1 MLGLSKQASLYLSLL
16 LFLSL
21 QSSVLT
27 LTGTASQCQSAPF
40 VPGYNLAGE
49 GFNIVTLRRQGAYVI
64 DMRTHLNPSGTC
76 TLYHNP
82 LQGNALQKVPLS
94 VHDWR
99 SFSRCTASLYGTY
112 HTSTSVL
119 IVLGI
124 NIILTVIAIV
134 VVFFLRYRVSNRP
147 TLSSEFRGDLDQLP
161 PYSAS
166 TKADYRRIIETYG
179 THYINKVWLGGRYR
193 RLSAIRTCL
202 SKLNGLSTYQV
213 NRSQMFLKIIQ
224 GSSETHTCSKILE
237 NMDTAASYSAGLHQ
251 HVTEVTG
258 GNGWLGEF
266 SLSGID
272 ASGYETW
279 LRSLKDHPDVI
290 HYSLRPLYELALSW
304 STMIGLYLATHDYLK
319 EHGVSSG
326 TSNPRCSGRP
336 NLDYNCCPIET
347 RRGNLRVT
355 IVRAWGLK
363 GDPVGKTEAVMQ
375 LRHPV
380 VINTFSYQTKCV
392 YAHLSLKIEVWDED
406 VFRDDRLGSCVRNL
420 RQGSHTFICS
430 VQRGGIEIRY
440 SLTCDRHLTGNQCTC
455 YNHVELS
462 VINHMHPDI
471 HFFVFVFV
479 CIFSVS
485 SCPQPCWAFL
495 NKPRST

>member
-1 MLGLSKQASLYLSLL
+1 PTVHFGDGLHLVVCHSDILL

-82 LQGNALQKVPLS
+82 LQGNALQKVIS
-94 VHDWR
+94 VGLNKDKLGSLNVGGTGSDAYSFASTR
-99 SFSRCTASLYGTY
+99 SREDQHIFSLHYMYCTHYS
-112 HTSTSVL
+112 
-119 IVLGI
+119 
-124 NIILTVIAIV
+124 
-134 VVFFLRYRVSNRP
+134 YRVSNRP

-202 SKLNGLSTYQV
+202 SKLNANINHCPLLT
-213 NRSQMFLKIIQ
+213 FIIQ

-363 GDPVGKTEAVMQ
+363 GDPVGKTEAFLGYLE
-375 LRHPV
+375 LRH
-380 VINTFSYQTKCV
+380 NKY
-392 YAHLSLKIEVWDED
+392 IEVWDED

-440 SLTCDRHLTGNQCTC
+440 SLTCDRHLTGNQCQD
-455 YNHVELS
+455 YRPV
-462 VINHMHPDI
+462 P
-471 HFFVFVFV
+471 
-479 CIFSVS
+479 
-485 SCPQPCWAFL
+485 
-495 NKPRST
+495 

>member
-112 HTSTSVL
+112 HTSTS
-119 IVLGI
+119 
-124 NIILTVIAIV
+124 LTVIAIV

-202 SKLNGLSTYQV
+202 SKLNGLSTYQAHDCL
-213 NRSQMFLKIIQ
+213 SLGIKLSLKIIQ

-363 GDPVGKTEAVMQ
+363 GDPVGKTEAYLQ
-375 LRHPV
+375 L
-380 VINTFSYQTKCV
+380 CLLV

-440 SLTCDRHLTGNQCTC
+440 SLTCDRHLTGNQCQDYRPHQYLSLAQT
-455 YNHVELS
+455 VEDVKQEMALLYKGVLKTNR
-462 VINHMHPDI
+462 VIICNI
-471 HFFVFVFV
+471 NVTY
-479 CIFSVS
+479 
-485 SCPQPCWAFL
+485 
-495 NKPRST
+495 STITDFIIEN

>member
-112 HTSTSVL
+112 HTSTSTL
-119 IVLGI
+119 IERYPNLDSRDWKVGLNKDKLGSLNVGGTGSDAYSFASTRSREDQHI
-124 NIILTVIAIV
+124 FSLHYMYCTHYS
-134 VVFFLRYRVSNRP
+134 YRVSNRP

-202 SKLNGLSTYQV
+202 SKLNGLSTYQAHDCL
-213 NRSQMFLKIIQ
+213 SLGIKLSLKIIQ

-363 GDPVGKTEAVMQ
+363 GDPVGKTEAYV
-375 LRHPV
+375 
-380 VINTFSYQTKCV
+380 
-392 YAHLSLKIEVWDED
+392 A
-406 VFRDDRLGSCVRNL
+406 
-420 RQGSHTFICS
+420 
-430 VQRGGIEIRY
+430 
-440 SLTCDRHLTGNQCTC
+440 
-455 YNHVELS
+455 
-462 VINHMHPDI
+462 
-471 HFFVFVFV
+471 
-479 CIFSVS
+479 
-485 SCPQPCWAFL
+485 
-495 NKPRST
+495 NK